1 MSLLHERCD
10 LAFSGERYLSRS
22 RKASLILTVLT
33 NQMADLVV
41 EMSALVLGR
50 QNTLDPA

>member
-1 MSLLHERCD
+1 MSLLHEWCD
-10 LAFSGERYLSRS
+10 IAFSGERDLSRS
-22 RKASLILTVLT
+22 RKVSLILTVLA

-41 EMSALVLGR
+41 EATALVLGR